1 MITTEQAALE
11 QLERGAETQDTDPL
25 PIRIPVRILHWE
37 ECAGDADLV
46 RNALTA
52 GGLTCE
58 ISAVSDAG
66 DLQRALD
73 AKEFDL
79 VVAGARPAVLDPP
92 TVMGLVS
99 GNHPA
104 VPVVFFC
111 SVRSEELAVEA
122 LHAGAA
128 DYVSK
133 HRTLDLAPGVVRAI
147 SRARA
152 LRLRDD
158 RDAAI
163 RKSEEF
169 YRSIVDNTTEWI
181 WEIDTQGRQTFNNPA
196 VESILG
202 YTPEELRGTLCSD
215 YVHAEELERGLL
227 AEAVAGRKGWSGL
240 TLRWRHKDGTYR
252 YLESNAVPL
261 FGSAGELV
269 GYRGTDRDTSERMRL
284 EGELQQARK
293 MEAVG
298 RLAGGVAH
306 DFNNLLTTIIGF
318 GYMLRESLP
327 VDDVRREYVGEIA
340 KASERAAT
348 LTRQLLAFS
357 RQQVMENVAL
367 NVNDAMRGAT
377 GMLRDLLGD
386 RVEVLLQL
394 GSDVPCIRMDPAQLD
409 QILIEL
415 VLNARDA
422 MPDGG
427 SLTIQTSDAG
437 AEGVS
442 LSVSDSGKG
451 MNAETLARVFEPFF
465 TTKAGPH
472 GRGLGLPT
480 VYGIV
485 KQSGGSIG
493 VSSVPGQGTRFDLLL
508 PKAAG
513 DTVSPSPAAPADGR
527 RGAETILVV
536 EDEPP
541 VRMLVRRTLLTQGYT
556 VLEAGS
562 AEDALALA
570 AEKQGPIDLMLTDS
584 VLPGASG
591 PALAREL
598 AATRPDMK
606 VLFVSGYS
614 ADGVL
619 QDRGLTA
626 GQAFLQK
633 PFELEVLAGKVRELL
648 DREVPALTT

>member
-1 MITTEQAALE
+1 MNNTEPATLE
-11 QLERGAETQDTDPL
+11 DLERDTETPDTS
-25 PIRIPVRILHWE
+25 PIRATVRILHWE
-37 ECAGDADLV
+37 EFAGDADLV
-46 RNALTA
+46 RRALA
-52 GGLTCE
+52 AEGLACE
-58 ISAVSDAG
+58 ISVVSDAG
-66 DLQRALD
+66 GVRRALE
-73 AKEFDL
+73 AVEFDV
-79 VVAGARPAVLDPP
+79 VVAGARPPALDPK
-92 TVMGLVS
+92 TVIDVVS
-99 GNHPA
+99 RSQPA
-104 VPVVFFC
+104 LPVIFFL
-111 SVRSEELAVEA
+111 SIRGEELAVEA

-133 HRTLDLAPGVVRAI
+133 HRALDLAPAIVRAI

-152 LRLRDD
+152 RRFREDQ
-158 RDAAI
+158 DAAF

-181 WEIDTQGRQTFNNPA
+181 WEIDTEGRQIFNNPA

-202 YTPEELRGTLCSD
+202 YTPEELQGKLCSD
-215 YVHAEELERGLL
+215 YVHPEDKALKIL
-227 AEAVAGRKGWSGL
+227 AQAVAERKAWSGL
-240 TLRWRHKDGTYR
+240 TMRWRHKDGTYR
-252 YLESNAVPL
+252 YLESNAVPIL
-261 FGSAGELV
+261 GADGQLA
-269 GYRGTDRDTSERMRL
+269 GYRGTDRDTSERTRL

-318 GYMLRESLP
+318 GFMLRESLP
-327 VDDVRREYVGEIA
+327 ADDPRRDYVGEIA

-367 NVNDAMRGAT
+367 NVNDAVRGAI

-386 RVEVLLQL
+386 RVQVSLQL
-394 GSDVPCIRMDPAQLD
+394 ASDVPRVRMDPAQLD

-415 VLNARDA
+415 VLNARDS

-427 SLTIQTSDAG
+427 SLTIQTFDAG
-437 AEGVS
+437 ADGVA
-442 LSVSDSGKG
+442 LSISDTGHG
-451 MNAETLARVFEPFF
+451 MTPETLGRVFEPFF
-465 TTKAGPH
+465 TTKADPH
-472 GRGLGLPT
+472 GRGLGLST

-493 VSSVPGQGTRFDLLL
+493 VSSVLGQGSRFDLLL
-508 PKAAG
+508 PKAA
-513 DTVSPSPAAPADGR
+513 DDVVAPPPVAPAEGR

-541 VRMLVRRTLLTQGYT
+541 VRMLVRRTLLSRGYT

-562 AEDALALA
+562 AEDALAIA

-598 AATRPDMK
+598 ATTRPDMK

-619 QDRGLTA
+619 QERGLTA

-648 DREVPALTT
+648 DREVPVLTT

>member
-1 MITTEQAALE
+1 MITTERAALE
-11 QLERGAETQDTDPL
+11 ELERGAETPDTDPL

-37 ECAGDADLV
+37 ECPGDADLV
-46 RNALTA
+46 QTALRA
-52 GGLTCE
+52 EGLSCE

-73 AKEFDL
+73 TKKFDL
-79 VVAGARPAVLDPP
+79 VVAGARPAALDPRI
-92 TVMGLVS
+92 VMDLVG

-104 VPVVFFC
+104 VPVIFFL
-111 SVRSEELAVEA
+111 SIRSEELAVEA

-133 HRTLDLAPGVVRAI
+133 HRALDLAPAIVRAL
-147 SRARA
+147 SQAREQ
-152 LRLRDD
+152 RLRED
-158 RDAAI
+158 RDTAI
-163 RKSEEF
+163 RRSEEF
-169 YRSIVDNTTEWI
+169 YRSIVENTTEWI
-181 WEIDTQGRQTFNNPA
+181 WEIDTEGRQIFNSRA

-202 YTPEELRGTLCSD
+202 YTPEELQGKLCSD
-215 YVHAEELERGLL
+215 YVHPEEKDLRVL
-227 AEAVAGRKGWSGL
+227 AQAVAERKGWSGL
-240 TLRWRHKDGTYR
+240 TVRWRHKDGTYH
-252 YLESNAVPL
+252 YLESNAVPI
-261 FGSAGELV
+261 FGPHGELV
-269 GYRGTDRDTSERMRL
+269 GYRGTDRDTSERIRL
-284 EGELQQARK
+284 ESELRQAHK

-318 GYMLRESLP
+318 GYMLRETLP

-357 RQQVMENVAL
+357 RQQMMQSVAL
-367 NVNDAMRGAT
+367 NVNDAMRRAT
-377 GMLRDLLGD
+377 GMLSDLLGD
-386 RVEVLLQL
+386 RVEVSLQL
-394 GSDVPCIRMDPAQLD
+394 GSDLPHIRMDPAQLD

-427 SLTIQTSDAG
+427 SLTIQTSNAG
-437 AEGVS
+437 ADGVS

-465 TTKAGPH
+465 TTKTGPQ
-472 GRGLGLPT
+472 GRGLGLST
-480 VYGIV
+480 VHGIV

-508 PKAAG
+508 PKASD
-513 DTVSPSPAAPADGR
+513 DTVSDTTPAADGR

-541 VRMLVRRTLLTQGYT
+541 VRMLVRRTLLTRGYT

-570 AEKQGPIDLMLTDS
+570 AEKEGPIDLMLTDS

-606 VLFVSGYS
+606 VLFVSGFS
-614 ADGVL
+614 ADGAL
-619 QDRGLTA
+619 QNSSLTA

-648 DREVPALTT
+648 DREVPALTA

>member
-1 MITTEQAALE
+1 LALE
-11 QLERGAETQDTDPL
+11 ELERGAEAHHTL
-25 PIRIPVRILHWE
+25 PMRDPVRILHWE
-37 ECAGDADLV
+37 EFAGDADLV
-46 RNALTA
+46 RKALTA
-52 GGLTCE
+52 EGLACE
-58 ISAVSDAG
+58 ISAASDAG
-66 DLQRALD
+66 DLRRALETAD
-73 AKEFDL
+73 FDV
-79 VVAGARPAVLDPP
+79 VVAGGRPAALEPR
-92 TVMGLVS
+92 TVMSLIRVS
-99 GNHPA
+99 HPKI
-104 VPVVFFC
+104 PVVFFF

-133 HRTLDLAPGVVRAI
+133 HRALDLAPAIVRAI
-147 SRARA
+147 SQARAR
-152 LRLRDD
+152 RLRED
-158 RDAAI
+158 RDATI
-163 RKSEEF
+163 RKSEKF

-181 WEIDTQGRQTFNNPA
+181 WEIDTEGRQIFNSRA

-202 YTPEELRGTLCSD
+202 YTPEELQGKLCSD
-215 YVHAEELERGLL
+215 YVHPEEKELKLL
-227 AEAVAGRKGWSGL
+227 AQAVAERRGWTGL
-240 TLRWRHKDGTYR
+240 TIRWRHKDGTYR
-252 YLESNAVPL
+252 HLESNAVPI
-261 FGSAGELV
+261 FGPDGELV
-269 GYRGTDRDTSERMRL
+269 GYRGTDRDTSDRIRL
-284 EGELQQARK
+284 EGELHQARK

-298 RLAGGVAH
+298 KLAGGVAH

-327 VDDVRREYVGEIA
+327 SDDVRREYVGEIA

-367 NVNDAMRGAT
+367 NVNDAMRGTA

-386 RVEVLLQL
+386 RVEVSLQL
-394 GSDVPCIRMDPAQLD
+394 GSDVPRVRMDPAQLD

-427 SLTIQTSDAG
+427 RLTIQTSDAG

-451 MNAETLARVFEPFF
+451 MSAETLARVFEPFF
-465 TTKAGPH
+465 TTKPGPH
-472 GRGLGLPT
+472 GRGLGLST

-493 VSSVPGQGTRFDLLL
+493 VTSVPGHGTRFDLLL
-508 PKAAG
+508 SKAA
-513 DTVSPSPAAPADGR
+513 DEAVPPSALAPASRPR
-527 RGAETILVV
+527 RTETILLV

-541 VRMLVRRTLLTQGYT
+541 VRMLVRRTLLNQGYS
-556 VLEAGS
+556 VLDAGS
-562 AEDALALA
+562 AEDALALVA
-570 AEKQGPIDLMLTDS
+570 QKHGPIDLMLTDS

-591 PALAREL
+591 PALALEL

-619 QDRGLTA
+619 QDRGLTP

-633 PFELEVLAGKVRELL
+633 PFELEVLASKVRELL
-648 DREVPALTT
+648 DREVPAMTA

>member
-1 MITTEQAALE
+1 MTTTERVALE
-11 QLERGAETQDTDPL
+11 ELERDAETPATSPV
-25 PIRIPVRILHWE
+25 RNPVRILHWE

-46 RNALTA
+46 RDALTA
-52 GGLTCE
+52 EGLACE

-66 DLQRALD
+66 EVRRELVGR
-73 AKEFDL
+73 EFDV
-79 VVAGARPAVLDPP
+79 VVAGARPAALDPG
-92 TVMGLVS
+92 TVIDLVRGS
-99 GNHPA
+99 HPA
-104 VPVVFFC
+104 VPVVFFL
-111 SVRSEELAVEA
+111 SVRSEDLAVEA

-133 HRTLDLAPGVVRAI
+133 HRALDLAPAVVRAI
-147 SRARA
+147 SRARE
-152 LRLRDD
+152 LRLRED
-158 RDAAI
+158 RDAAMRI
-163 RKSEEF
+163 
-169 YRSIVDNTTEWI
+169 
-181 WEIDTQGRQTFNNPA
+181 
-196 VESILG
+196 
-202 YTPEELRGTLCSD
+202 
-215 YVHAEELERGLL
+215 
-227 AEAVAGRKGWSGL
+227 
-240 TLRWRHKDGTYR
+240 
-252 YLESNAVPL
+252 
-261 FGSAGELV
+261 
-269 GYRGTDRDTSERMRL
+269 RL

-327 VDDVRREYVGEIA
+327 ADDVRREYVGEIS

-357 RQQVMENVAL
+357 RRQVMDNDAL
-367 NVNDAMRGAT
+367 NLNDALQGAT

-386 RVEVLLQL
+386 RVKVSLQL
-394 GSDVPCIRMDPAQLD
+394 GEFRRIRMDPARLD

-437 AEGVS
+437 VEGVG
-442 LSVSDSGKG
+442 LSVSDTGKG
-451 MNAETLARVFEPFF
+451 MNAETLTRVFEPFF
-465 TTKAGPH
+465 TTKAGAQ
-472 GRGLGLPT
+472 GRGLGLST

-493 VSSVPGQGTRFDLLL
+493 VSSVPGQGSRFDLLL
-508 PKAAG
+508 PKAA
-513 DTVSPSPAAPADGR
+513 DDVVSPSPAAPAGGR
-527 RGAETILVV
+527 RGVETILVV

-541 VRMLVRRTLLTQGYT
+541 VRMLVRRALLTRGYT

-606 VLFVSGYS
+606 VLFVSGGS

-619 QDRGLTA
+619 QDRGLA
-626 GQAFLQK
+626 HGQAFLQK
-633 PFELEVLAGKVRELL
+633 PFELDVLAGKVRELL
-648 DREVPALTT
+648 DCEMPALTA